1 MIGFSILFLF
11 IQVLSPAA
19 ETVRFQFREPQAKAY
34 QIEKPVLTA
43 LVSTTNSVWLK
54 GWPETDPAQSL
65 ELGNRLVLQ
74 LQQPDQLSQ
83 ILAEHSL
90 AVARVVAETVFIL
103 QAPNA
108 WMAAQAAQVLAGRPE
123 VLAGYPVMRRQVELN
138 GAYAFKPNDPYFYV
152 QWYLEHRDAQAIKY
166 GPDLNVRAAWP
177 LTRGQG
183 VTVAVADLGV
193 QLNHPDLTSR
203 TLGAPHFNFFDHT
216 TNGNP
221 AIATGPTS
229 GSWAHG
235 TEVAGLIAAEGN
247 NRAGMVG
254 VAPEA
259 QLASWVISATNGML
273 VGEEELMDM
282 YQFSSNVVSIQNH
295 SWGRRT
301 ATLNEV
307 SLLEQIGLSNAI
319 ALGRGGRGVVMLRSA
334 GNNRQKNENA
344 NDDGYAIDP
353 RVIAVGA
360 VRPDGRVSSFS
371 VPGSCILVAAPNGDE
386 DLPGLFTTDLTGP
399 AAGVNQIN
407 FPTDPTLSDYA
418 FNAFGLWGN
427 SASAPQVSGV
437 AALILSANGNLTYR
451 DVQQIL
457 IHSARH
463 FDLTDPDLSTNA
475 AGFRVSHNLGFGV
488 PDAGRAVALA
498 RSWPNRPPLRAVTI
512 TATNRA
518 AIPDDGLRL
527 LINGAG
533 VPAPLVSIRSLPT
546 LGPHADE
553 PTAILPLVDVGLA
566 TNQLAVDLH
575 GKAALIQRGGQYG
588 KTNYAEKIE
597 IAAQAGAAFAV
608 VYNNSAGNENCP
620 GGDALCP
627 MGGTDF
633 VPIPAVF
640 IGQSDGEALRA
651 LLQQQV
657 DVRGQIRLTSTHYS
671 FAITN
676 TLLCEHVGLRVK
688 TDHPLRGDLRMTLVS
703 PQGTRSILQ
712 RFNSDTNA
720 GPSDWTYYSTH
731 HFYESSAGTW
741 TFDISDEY
749 AGATGSVLEASLI
762 LRGVDIMDADQDG
775 LDDAWEMQHFNS
787 LSYGPLD
794 DPDADGYQNAREQIM
809 GADPL
814 AADVP
819 FQLDLSRWDERLARL
834 SWPSTTNRVYEVWT
848 GTNAAVP
855 LALVTNL
862 PGQFPETE
870 WFTPYANPARQFF
883 RVLAK

>member
-1 MIGFSILFLF
+1 MIGFSILFF
-11 IQVLSPAA
+11 VIQVLSAAA

-34 QIEKPVLTA
+34 QIEKPALTA
-43 LVSTTNSVWLK
+43 LVATTNSVWLK
-54 GWPETDPAQSL
+54 GWPEAGPAQAL
-65 ELGNRLVLQ
+65 ELGHRLVLQ
-74 LQQPDQLSQ
+74 VQQPAQLSQ
-83 ILAEHSL
+83 ILAEPSL
-90 AVARVVAETVFIL
+90 AVARVVAENIFIL

-108 WMAAQAAQVLAGRPE
+108 WIAAQAAQRLAGRPE

-138 GAYAFKPNDPYFYV
+138 GAYAFKPNDPYFYT
-152 QWYLEHRDAQAIKY
+152 QWYLEHRDQQAVKY

-193 QLNHPDLTSR
+193 QLNHPELIAR
-203 TLGAPHFNFFDHT
+203 ALGAPHFNFFDRT
-216 TNGNP
+216 TNANP
-221 AIATGPTS
+221 AIVSGPSS

-247 NRAGMVG
+247 NRAGMAG

-259 QLASWVISATNGML
+259 QLASWVIFSTNGLL
-273 VGEEELMDM
+273 VSEEDLMDM
-282 YQFSSNVVSIQNH
+282 YQFRSNVVSVQNH
-295 SWGRRT
+295 SWGNN
-301 ATLNEV
+301 AITLGGV
-307 SLLEQIGLSNAI
+307 SLLEQIGLSNAL
-319 ALGRGGRGVVMLRSA
+319 AFGRDGRGTIMVRSA
-334 GNNRQKNENA
+334 GNKRRQGGNA
-344 NDDGYAIDP
+344 NDDGYPSDP
-353 RVIAVGA
+353 RVITVGA
-360 VRPDGRVSSFS
+360 VKPDGRVSSFS

-407 FPTDPTLSDYA
+407 FPTDPTLSDYV
-418 FNAFGLWGN
+418 FSGLGFWGT

-463 FDLTDPDLSTNA
+463 FDLADPDLSTNA

-498 RSWPNRPPLRAVTI
+498 RRWPNRPPLRTVTI

-527 LINGAG
+527 LITGAG
-533 VPAPLVSIRSLPT
+533 VPAPLASIRTLPT

-553 PTAILPLVDVGLA
+553 PTAILPLVDAGLA

-575 GKAALIQRGGQYG
+575 GQAALIQRGGQYG

-597 IAAQAGAAFAV
+597 FAAQAGAAFAV

-633 VPIPAVF
+633 APIPAVF

-657 DVRGQIRLTSTHYS
+657 DIRGQIRLTSTHYS

-731 HFYESSAGTW
+731 HFYEGSAGTW
-741 TFDISDEY
+741 SFDISDEY
-749 AGATGSVLEASLI
+749 AGATGSVQETSLTI
-762 LRGVDIMDADQDG
+762 LGVEIVDADHDG
-775 LDDAWEMQHFNS
+775 LDDAWEMQHFNALS
-787 LSYGPLD
+787 LGPRE
-794 DPDADGYQNAREQIM
+794 DPDSDGYQNAREQIM
-809 GADPL
+809 GTDPL

-819 FQLDLSRWDERLARL
+819 FQLDLSRWDGRLARL
-834 SWPSTTNRVYEVWT
+834 SWPGTTNRVYEVWA

-870 WFTPYANPARQFF
+870 WFTPYTSPARQFF
-883 RVLAK
+883 RVLAR